1 MNVNILNHSYIPCIM
16 PIHHGEWS
24 FACIKFSFWEF
35 FEYFCIN
42 ICYGLYMLNSVS
54 GTIRM
59 CNTVGVDV
67 TLCVLSDPQPSC
79 FEISVLL
86 AAFRWRCRTLRFSCT
101 IPSWRPPCSHLDILG
116 LNLWICKPS
125 LLKWKGKLQRSF
137 KYLLVQLGMKF
148 VQMSRSVFHSHIYY
162 LSSGEPPV
170 CEG

>member
-86 AAFRWRCRTLRFSCT
+86 AAFRWRCRTLRFSWTMPFWMLRC
-101 IPSWRPPCSHLDILG
+101 CHLVDTG
-116 LNLWICKPS
+116 LMLWTCKASQLNCMVGPGGHYPEWGNPITKE
-125 LLKWKGKLQRSF
+125 LKWYVLTDKWILAQKPRIP
-137 KYLLVQLGMKF
+137 K
-148 VQMSRSVFHSHIYY
+148 I
-162 LSSGEPPV
+162 
-170 CEG
+170 